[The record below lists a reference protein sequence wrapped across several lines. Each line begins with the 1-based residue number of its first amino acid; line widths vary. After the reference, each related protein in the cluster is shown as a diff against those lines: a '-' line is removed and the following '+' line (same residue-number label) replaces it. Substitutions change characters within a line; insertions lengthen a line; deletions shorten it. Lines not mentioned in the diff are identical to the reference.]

1 MAHAMTAPATWYP
14 QANPGGQMSYAL
26 RQNVVLWIR
35 SRQIAGVA
43 AVYAEEQ
50 YTEPFD
56 DRGISGDNHTANVW
70 IDSPD
75 DSEDRE
81 AYTGPDN
88 RGGKLVHFTVEAHVD
103 HFTYAAEAPDDDEQ
117 DFLRIVDALRDC
129 LRGPGRDLGRQDLYL
144 SAGEYPR
151 QGGITFA
158 KNRTVLVSITGG
170 SSAYRSGVLTFT
182 VSQYLN
188 DPTAE

>member
-1 MAHAMTAPATWYP
+1 MTAPTTWYP
-14 QANPGGQMSYAL
+14 QANPGGEMSYAL
-26 RQNVVLWIR
+26 RENLALWLR
-35 SRQIAGVA
+35 SRQIAGV
-43 AVYAEEQ
+43 VNIYPEEQ

-56 DRGISGDNHTANVW
+56 DRTISGGNSTANVW
-70 IDSPD
+70 LDVPS
-75 DSEDRE
+75 DSEDR
-81 AYTGPDN
+81 AAFTGPGN
-88 RGGKLVHFTVEAHVD
+88 RGGKLVHFTCEAHVD
-103 HFTYAAEAPDDDEQ
+103 HFVYAAEAPSDDER

-151 QGGITFA
+151 AGGISWQ
-158 KNRTVLVSITGG
+158 KNRTVLVSISGG

-188 DPTAE
+188 DPAE

>member
-1 MAHAMTAPATWYP
+1 MTAPATWYP
-14 QANPGGQMSYAL
+14 QANPGGQMSMAL
-26 RQNVVLWIR
+26 RTNVALWIR
-35 SRQIAGVA
+35 SRQVMGVA
-43 AVYAEEQ
+43 AVYTEEQ

-56 DRGISGDNHTANVW
+56 DRTISGDNHLANVW
-70 IDSPD
+70 LDVPD
-75 DSEDRE
+75 DAEDRL

-103 HFTYAAEAPDDDEQ
+103 HFTYAAEAPTDDET

-129 LRGPGRDLGRQDLYL
+129 LRGPGRDLGRADLYL
-144 SAGEYPR
+144 SAGEFPR
-151 QGGITFA
+151 TGGLTFV
-158 KNRTVLVSITGG
+158 KNRTALISTQGG